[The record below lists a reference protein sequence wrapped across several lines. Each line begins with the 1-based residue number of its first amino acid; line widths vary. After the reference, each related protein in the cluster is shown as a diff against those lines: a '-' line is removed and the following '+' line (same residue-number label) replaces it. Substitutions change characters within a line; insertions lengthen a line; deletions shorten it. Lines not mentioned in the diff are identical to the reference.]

1 MECEDQYKDFLDFFT
16 SALDLL
22 LLVQSLKIFYSN
34 CSYLHGSGKYSF
46 GSEVNMY
53 RLLSH

>member
-16 SALDLL
+16 SAHDLL

-46 GSEVNMY
+46 RSEVNMY